1 MLRGL
6 YTAWTGMV
14 NEQKR
19 MDVLS
24 NNMANATTVGF
35 KLDKST
41 SQAFDQ
47 VLDIKIRDG
56 SQAYHNQAIGHLSL
70 GVKIGETYTDHAQ
83 GSIRGTGGTYDVAL
97 SGSGF
102 FTVNC
107 VSADGETHTRYTR
120 DGRFMLTK
128 EGQLVDADGNAVQ
141 GNGGDIYVPTDAKH
155 VTISEQGV
163 ITADGEVIDTLQVV
177 DFADY
182 SYLKKFGNT
191 LFEPVDGATITQSR
205 AQVIQG
211 YTEQSNVNVVK
222 EMVDMITVTRAYEAN
237 QKVIRSYD
245 SMLQNAA
252 NEIGRVSS

>member
-47 VLDIKIRDG
+47 VLDLKIRDG
-56 SQAYHNQAIGHLSL
+56 SQAYHNEAIGHLSL
-70 GVKIGETYTDHAQ
+70 GVKIGETHTDHAQ
-83 GSIRGTGGTYDVAL
+83 GSIRQTGGTYDCAL
-97 SGSGF
+97 SGKGF
-102 FTVNC
+102 FTVKC
-107 VSADGETHTRYTR
+107 VTANGDVHTRYTR

-128 EGQLVDADGNAVQ
+128 EGLLVDADGNAVQ
-141 GNGGDIYVPTDAKH
+141 GKGGDITIPTDAKQ
-155 VTISEQGV
+155 VAITEQGE
-163 ITADGEVIDTLQVV
+163 IIADGEVIDSLDLA
-177 DFADY
+177 DFEDY
-182 SYLKKFGNT
+182 NYLKKFGNT
-191 LFEPVDGATITQSR
+191 LFEPVDGATKIEAT
-205 AQVIQG
+205 AEVIQG
-211 YTEQSNVNVVK
+211 YTEQSNVNVVR

-245 SMLQNAA
+245 TMLQSAA
-252 NEIGRVSS
+252 NDIGRVQ

>member
-47 VLDIKIRDG
+47 VLDLKIRDG

-70 GVKIGETYTDHAQ
+70 GVKIGETFTDHAQ
-83 GSIRGTGGTYDVAL
+83 GSIRQTGGTYDCAL
-97 SGSGF
+97 SGKGF
-102 FTVNC
+102 FTVK
-107 VSADGETHTRYTR
+107 VIPADGEAKTRYTR
-120 DGRFMLTK
+120 DGRFTLTK
-128 EGQLVDADGNAVQ
+128 EGLLVDADGNAIQ
-141 GNGGDIYVPTDAKH
+141 GEGGDIYIPTDAKN
-155 VTISEQGV
+155 VAISEQGM
-163 ITADGEVIDTLQVV
+163 ITADGEVIDSLKIT
-177 DFADY
+177 DFEDY
-182 SYLKKFGNT
+182 DYLKKFGNT
-191 LFEPVDGATITQSR
+191 MFEPVEGATEIDAK

-211 YTEQSNVNVVK
+211 YTEQSNVNVVR

-245 SMLQNAA
+245 TMLQSAA
-252 NEIGRVSS
+252 NDIGRVQ

>member
-47 VLDIKIRDG
+47 VLDLKIRDG
-56 SQAYHNQAIGHLSL
+56 SQAYHNEAIGHLSL
-70 GVKIGETYTDHAQ
+70 GVKIGETHTDHAQ
-83 GSIRGTGGTYDVAL
+83 GSIRQTGGTYDCAL
-97 SGSGF
+97 SGKGF
-102 FTVNC
+102 FTVKC
-107 VSADGETHTRYTR
+107 VTANGDVKTRYTR
-120 DGRFMLTK
+120 DGRFMVTK
-128 EGQLVDADGNAVQ
+128 EGLLVDADGNAVQ
-141 GNGGDIYVPTDAKH
+141 GLGGDITIPTDAKK
-155 VTISEQGV
+155 VAISEQGQIIV
-163 ITADGEVIDTLQVV
+163 DDEVIDSLQVV
-177 DFADY
+177 DFEDY
-182 SYLKKFGNT
+182 NYLKKFGNT
-191 LFEPVDGATITQSR
+191 LFEPVDGATMTRST

-211 YTEQSNVNVVK
+211 YTEQSNVNVVR

-245 SMLQNAA
+245 TMLQSAA
-252 NEIGRVSS
+252 NDIGRVQ

>member
-47 VLDIKIRDG
+47 VLGIKIRDG
-56 SQAYHNQAIGHLSL
+56 SEAYHNQAIGHLSL
-70 GVKIGETYTDHAQ
+70 GVKIGETFTDHAQ
-83 GSIRGTGGTYDVAL
+83 GSIRGTGGTYDCAL
-97 SGSGF
+97 SGKGF
-102 FTVNC
+102 FTVK
-107 VSADGETHTRYTR
+107 VVTASGEEKTRYTR

-128 EGQLVDADGNAVQ
+128 EGLLVDADGNAVQ
-141 GNGGDIYVPTDAKH
+141 GQSGDIYIPTDAKS
-155 VTISEQGV
+155 VTISTTGDIV
-163 ITADGEVIDTLQVV
+163 ADGEMIDSLKLT
-177 DFADY
+177 DFEDY
-182 SYLKKFGNT
+182 AYLKKFGNT
-191 LFEPVDGATITQSR
+191 LFEPVEGATTIDSN

-245 SMLQNAA
+245 QMLQNAA
-252 NEIGRVSS
+252 NEIGRIS

>member
-24 NNMANATTVGF
+24 NNMANSTTVGF

-56 SQAYHNQAIGHLSL
+56 SQAYHNQAIGYLSL

-83 GSIRGTGGTYDVAL
+83 GSIRGTGGTYDCAL
-97 SGSGF
+97 SGKGF
-102 FTVNC
+102 FTVN
-107 VSADGETHTRYTR
+107 VVDAQGETHTRYTR
-120 DGRFMLTK
+120 DGRFTLTK
-128 EGQLVDADGNAVQ
+128 EGLLVDADGNAVQ
-141 GNGGDIYVPTDAKH
+141 GKSGDIYIPTDAKS
-155 VTISEQGV
+155 VTISTLGEIV
-163 ITADGEVIDTLQVV
+163 ADGELIDSLKIT
-177 DFADY
+177 DFEDY
-182 SYLKKFGNT
+182 DYLKKFGNT
-191 LFEPVDGATITQSR
+191 LFEPVEGATEIEAT

-245 SMLQNAA
+245 TMLQSASND
-252 NEIGRVSS
+252 IGRVQ

>member
-1 MLRGL
+1 
-6 YTAWTGMV
+6 MV

-24 NNMANATTVGF
+24 NNMANSTTVGF

-47 VLDIKIRDG
+47 VLDLKIRDG

-70 GVKIGETYTDHAQ
+70 GVKIGETHTDHAQ
-83 GSIRGTGGTYDVAL
+83 GSIRQTGGTYDCAL
-97 SGSGF
+97 SGKGF

-107 VSADGETHTRYTR
+107 VSANGDVHTRYTR
-120 DGRFMLTK
+120 DGRFTLTK
-128 EGQLVDADGNAVQ
+128 EGLLVDADGNAVQ
-141 GNGGDIYVPTDAKH
+141 GEGGDIKIPTDARN
-155 VTISEQGV
+155 VSISPVGQ
-163 ITADGEVIDTLQVV
+163 ITADGVTIDTLLIK
-177 DFADY
+177 DFENYDY
-182 SYLKKFGNT
+182 LRKRGNT
-191 LFEPVDGATITQSR
+191 LFEPAEGAEETDPT

-211 YTEQSNVNVVK
+211 YTEQSNVNVVR

-245 SMLQNAA
+245 TMLQSAA
-252 NEIGRVSS
+252 NDIGRVQ

>member
-47 VLDIKIRDG
+47 VLDLKIRDG
-56 SQAYHNQAIGHLSL
+56 SQAYHNEAIGHLSL
-70 GVKIGETYTDHAQ
+70 GVKIGETHTDHAQ
-83 GSIRGTGGTYDVAL
+83 GSIRQTGGTYDCAL
-97 SGSGF
+97 SGKGF
-102 FTVNC
+102 FTVKVVTANG
-107 VSADGETHTRYTR
+107 DTHTRYTR
-120 DGRFMLTK
+120 DGRFTLTK
-128 EGQLVDADGNAVQ
+128 EGLLVDADGNAVQ
-141 GNGGDIYVPTDAKH
+141 GKSGDIYIPTDAKK
-155 VTISEQGV
+155 VSISEQGV
-163 ITADGEVIDTLQVV
+163 ITADGEVIDSLQVV
-177 DFADY
+177 DFENYD
-182 SYLKKFGNT
+182 YLKKFGNT
-191 LFEPVDGATITQSR
+191 LFEPVDGATIIESKAT
-205 AQVIQG
+205 VIQG

-252 NEIGRVSS
+252 NEIGRVSG

>member
-47 VLDIKIRDG
+47 VLDLKIRDG

-70 GVKIGETYTDHAQ
+70 GVKIGETFTDHAQ
-83 GSIRGTGGTYDVAL
+83 GSIRQTGGTYDCAL
-97 SGSGF
+97 SGKGF
-102 FTVNC
+102 FTVK
-107 VSADGETHTRYTR
+107 VIPADGEAKTRYTR
-120 DGRFMLTK
+120 DGRFTLTK
-128 EGQLVDADGNAVQ
+128 EGLLVDADGNAIQ
-141 GNGGDIYVPTDAKH
+141 GEGGDIYIPTDAKH
-155 VTISEQGV
+155 VAISEQGM
-163 ITADGEVIDTLQVV
+163 ITADGEVIDSLKIT
-177 DFADY
+177 DFEDY
-182 SYLKKFGNT
+182 DYLKKFGNT
-191 LFEPVDGATITQSR
+191 LFEPVEGATEIDAK

-211 YTEQSNVNVVK
+211 YTEQSNVNVVR

-245 SMLQNAA
+245 TMLQSAA
-252 NEIGRVSS
+252 NDIGRVQ

>member
-47 VLDIKIRDG
+47 VLDLKIRDG

-70 GVKIGETYTDHAQ
+70 GVKIGETFTDHAQ
-83 GSIRGTGGTYDVAL
+83 GSIRQTGGTYDCAL
-97 SGSGF
+97 SGKGF
-102 FTVNC
+102 FTVK
-107 VSADGETHTRYTR
+107 VIPADGEAKTRYTR
-120 DGRFMLTK
+120 DGRFTLTK
-128 EGQLVDADGNAVQ
+128 EGLLVDADGNAIQ
-141 GNGGDIYVPTDAKH
+141 GEGGDIYISTDAKH
-155 VTISEQGV
+155 VAISEQGM
-163 ITADGEVIDTLQVV
+163 ITADGEVIDSLKIT
-177 DFADY
+177 DFEDY
-182 SYLKKFGNT
+182 DYLKKFGNT
-191 LFEPVDGATITQSR
+191 LFEPVEGATEIDAK

-211 YTEQSNVNVVK
+211 YTEQSNVNVVR

-245 SMLQNAA
+245 TMLQSAA
-252 NEIGRVSS
+252 NDIGRVQ

>member
-47 VLDIKIRDG
+47 VLDLKIRDG

-70 GVKIGETYTDHAQ
+70 GVKIGETFTDHAQ
-83 GSIRGTGGTYDVAL
+83 GSIRGTGGDFDCAL
-97 SGSGF
+97 SGKGF
-102 FTVNC
+102 FTVKC
-107 VSADGETHTRYTR
+107 VTASGETHTRYTR

-128 EGQLVDADGNAVQ
+128 EGLLVDADGNAVQ
-141 GNGGDIYVPTDAKH
+141 GKSGDIYVPTDAKKIQ
-155 VTISEQGV
+155 ISEQGV
-163 ITADGEVIDTLQVV
+163 ISADDEVIDTLQIT
-177 DFADY
+177 DFEDY
-182 SYLKKFGNT
+182 DYLKKFGNT
-191 LFEPVDGATITQSR
+191 LFEPVDGATQIESK

-245 SMLQNAA
+245 TMLQSAA
-252 NEIGRVSS
+252 NSVGQVNG

>member
-24 NNMANATTVGF
+24 NNMANSTTVGF

-47 VLDIKIRDG
+47 VLGIKIRDG
-56 SQAYHNQAIGHLSL
+56 SEAYHNQAIGHLSL

-83 GSIRGTGGTYDVAL
+83 GSIRGTGGTYDCAL

-102 FTVNC
+102 FTIKVTTAN
-107 VSADGETHTRYTR
+107 GEEKTRYTR
-120 DGRFMLTK
+120 DGRFTLTK
-128 EGQLVDADGNAVQ
+128 EGHLVDADGNAVM
-141 GNGGDIYVPTDAKH
+141 GKNGDIYIPTDSKS
-155 VTISEQGV
+155 VTISPQGL
-163 ITADGEVIDTLQVV
+163 ITADGEVIDSLQIT
-177 DFADY
+177 DFEDY
-182 SYLKKFGNT
+182 RYLKKYGNT
-191 LFEPVDGATITQSR
+191 MFEPVEGATEIDGN

-245 SMLQNAA
+245 TMIQAAA
-252 NEIGRVSS
+252 NDIGRVQ

>member
-47 VLDIKIRDG
+47 VLDLKIRDG

-70 GVKIGETYTDHAQ
+70 GVKIGETFTDHAQ
-83 GSIRGTGGTYDVAL
+83 GSIRQTGGTYDCAL
-97 SGSGF
+97 SGKGF
-102 FTVNC
+102 FTVK
-107 VSADGETHTRYTR
+107 VIPADGEAKTRYTR
-120 DGRFMLTK
+120 DGRFTLTK
-128 EGQLVDADGNAVQ
+128 EGLLVDADGNAIQ
-141 GNGGDIYVPTDAKH
+141 GEGGDIYIPTDAKH
-155 VTISEQGV
+155 VAISEQGM
-163 ITADGEVIDTLQVV
+163 ITADGEVIDSLKIT
-177 DFADY
+177 DFEDY
-182 SYLKKFGNT
+182 DYLKKFGNT
-191 LFEPVDGATITQSR
+191 MFEPVEGATEIDAK

-211 YTEQSNVNVVK
+211 YTEQSNVNVVR

-245 SMLQNAA
+245 TMLQSAA
-252 NEIGRVSS
+252 NDIGRVQ